1 MCLLANPPFG
11 LNDSCI
17 AIFSDDGWSYIQYP
31 QHNWCCK
38 CENTFHYV
46 NYDWMQKN
54 STYMG
59 TATVNNETVNHWTKM
74 GQYLNHYYSRVNDSK
89 PVRFFELKNNL
100 PKAWDFDIKSYVA
113 GPVDRNLFKAPCTN
127 LCGGGCPSYRRT
139 LQVEDE

>member
-11 LNDSCI
+11 LNDSCTV
-17 AIFSDDGWSYIQYP
+17 IFSDDGWSYIQYP

-54 STYMG
+54 STYAG
-59 TATVNNETVNHWTKM
+59 TATVNNEKVDHWTKM
-74 GQYLNHYYSRVNDSK
+74 GQYLNHYYCRTNDSL

-100 PKAWDFDIKSYVA
+100 PKAWDFDLKTYVA
-113 GPVDRNLFKAPCTN
+113 GAVDKNLFKGPCTN
-127 LCGGGCPSYRRT
+127 LCGGGCPSYRKT
-139 LQVEDE
+139 LQIED